1 MSWCLNWAGKDVAV
15 GFNRETGGDRVTR
28 REPEDVA
35 IDINKIKFIIK
46 KFK

>member
-1 MSWCLNWAGKDVAV
+1 MVFELGREGCCSW
-15 GFNRETGGDRVTR
+15 FNRETGGDRVTR